1 MLRDSK
7 NSWKAFLPPAG
18 VEAFS
23 LQKVVEMLEAAV
35 VSWQEVREIWWMMQN
50 FVAQFVQ
57 LLKHWLCD
65 MHSGIVVE
73 KNWALSVDRCQ
84 LQALQVLVHLID
96 LLSVLLRCNGFAR
109 KPVVDQSGTRPSNSD
124 LFLVQVWL

>member
-1 MLRDSK
+1 
-7 NSWKAFLPPAG
+7 
-18 VEAFS
+18 
-23 LQKVVEMLEAAV
+23 MLEATV

-57 LLKHWLCD
+57 LLKHLLCD

-73 KNWALSVDRCQ
+73 KNWALSVDRGQ
-84 LQALQVLVHLID
+84 RQTLQFFVHLID

-109 KPVVDQSGTRPSNSD
+109 KPVVDQSGSRPSNSD